1 MKFTTGAM
9 VGDLS
14 GSIGS
19 TTASHNRFGPYF
31 RNRVIPVN
39 PNSTRQQ
46 EVRSLFATMV
56 NLWNNT
62 LTPAQ
67 RAAWDNWAANTT
79 IQGKTGD
86 PINITGQN
94 AYVRFNVI
102 RTQIGG
108 TRVDIAPTI
117 FNNGNPVTS
126 FEDDETSTQGILGI
140 NMAGTAVESAINLS
154 GAASDDGDVAI
165 YLGAPVN
172 ASRNFFKGPYQ
183 LADSLPIA
191 TTVDFLVWAT
201 TFITMEQAIALADG
215 QFRSVRFRV
224 VYDDGRLSEKFE
236 ALADVVAASV

>member
-31 RNRVIPVN
+31 RNKVIPIN
-39 PNSTRQQ
+39 PNTTRQQ
-46 EVRSLFATMV
+46 EVRTLFATMV

-62 LTPAQ
+62 VTQAQ
-67 RAAWDNWAANTT
+67 RDGWDNWAANTT
-79 IQGKTGD
+79 IQGKDGN

-108 TRVDIAPTI
+108 SRVDVAPLI

-140 NMAGTAVESAINLS
+140 NLGGTTVESAINVA
-154 GAASDDGDVAI
+154 GDASDDGDVAI

-172 ASRNFFKGPYQ
+172 ASRRFFKGPYQ

-191 TTVDFLVWAT
+191 SGVDFLVWAT
-201 TFITMEQAIALADG
+201 AFTAMEQAIALADA

-224 VYDDGRLSEKFE
+224 IYDDGRLSEKFE

>member
-39 PNSTRQQ
+39 PNTPRQQ

-56 NLWNNT
+56 NVWNNT
-62 LTPAQ
+62 LTEVL
-67 RAAWDNWAANTT
+67 RDAWILWANNTT

-94 AYVRFNVI
+94 AFVRFNVI
-102 RTQIGG
+102 REQIGG
-108 TRVDIAPTI
+108 QRVDIAPII
-117 FNNGNPVTS
+117 FNNGSPVTS
-126 FEDDETSTQGILGI
+126 FENDAPALQGEIGLI
-140 NMAGTAVESAINLS
+140 NGELTIESAINVA
-154 GAASDDGDVAI
+154 GGASDDGDIAI
-165 YLGAPVN
+165 YLGKPVN
-172 ASRNFFKGPYQ
+172 ASRTFFKGPYQ
-183 LADSLPIA
+183 LADSLSIA
-191 TTVDFLVWAT
+191 AASTNELWSTAVADLEDT
-201 TFITMEQAIALADG
+201 IALTDG

-236 ALADVVAASV
+236 ALADVVENPV

>member
-19 TTASHNRFGPYF
+19 TTASHNRYGPYF
-31 RNRVIPVN
+31 RSKVIPVN

-56 NLWNNT
+56 NVWNNT
-62 LTPAQ
+62 LTQTQ
-67 RAAWDNWAANTT
+67 RDAWDNWAENTT

-94 AYVRFNVI
+94 AFIRFNVI

-108 TRVDIAPTI
+108 QRVDVAPII
-117 FNNGNPVTS
+117 FNNGSPVSS
-126 FEDDETSTQGILGI
+126 FENDATTLQGEIGLI
-140 NMAGTAVESAINLS
+140 NGEVTIESAINVS
-154 GAASDDGDVAI
+154 GGASDDGDIAI
-165 YLGAPVN
+165 YLGKPVN

-183 LADSLPIA
+183 LADSLTIA
-191 TTVDFLVWAT
+191 AASSSELWSTVV
-201 TFITMEQAIALADG
+201 ADLEDTIVLTGG
-215 QFRSVRFRV
+215 QYRSVRFRV

-236 ALADVVAASV
+236 ALANVVENPI